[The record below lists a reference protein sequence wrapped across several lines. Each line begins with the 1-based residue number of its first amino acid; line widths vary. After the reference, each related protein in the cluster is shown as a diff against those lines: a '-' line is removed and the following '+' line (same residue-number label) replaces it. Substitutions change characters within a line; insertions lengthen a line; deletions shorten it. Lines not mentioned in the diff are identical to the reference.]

1 MSKTYGSTN
10 WGCLAAN
17 SADGINCPQ
26 WPIEVSK
33 CSGFSYNIPCL
44 MSAQLLCQIVRHWR
58 TAKDMLGMLTPSS
71 EYTCITWFHKEYL
84 SSALVQLIPGS
95 LITCILCKLKSRPY
109 LSYRIRTIHCDAQFP
124 EQEIKQSCPRDRA
137 MSGLNED
144 WFGSSIS
151 PCLLLWFPITTLH
164 FKICHFTSWES
175 HNFKWDRLHSAD

>member
-1 MSKTYGSTN
+1 MAFANVFADLRATYQIWIMSKTYGSTN

-109 LSYRIRTIHCDAQFP
+109 LSYTIRTIHCDAQFP
-124 EQEIKQSCPRDRA
+124 EQQIK
-137 MSGLNED
+137 
-144 WFGSSIS
+144 
-151 PCLLLWFPITTLH
+151 
-164 FKICHFTSWES
+164 
-175 HNFKWDRLHSAD
+175 